1 VAGGRSERLD
11 LAAMVQDHQPGTV
24 CRRLDGGLLGDH
36 RAAQAGGERAGQPL
50 DGGHGLR
57 LEVGPT
63 AVADQDQRPPA
74 ARAVDERDPQLG
86 VEAVGSQHLPP
97 AQAALGLTVGGLAQQ
112 PDRVRAGGQV
122 GEPVDVLGQVLVG
135 GQQREPAG
143 QVQGQVAG
151 DQRRGRVVGLPAGA
165 VEANRPAQQ
174 GVGCIEPG
182 LGIQPV
188 LAEPHQLP
196 LGPASP
202 RPRGQTAS
210 VELAMS
216 DPTRN
221 KAVVAEFIDAV
232 FTNGDLDAVDRY
244 LSPGFVNHD
253 PFPGFAPDRE
263 GMRQTAQVF
272 RQAFPDWHAGQ
283 ETHIAEGDLVA
294 ERFTARGTHQ
304 GEIMGVPPTGTT
316 VTLAGI
322 NIFRVQDGQLVERWG
337 RTDDLGFLQQLGIVP
352 AMTS

>member
-1 VAGGRSERLD
+1 
-11 LAAMVQDHQPGTV
+11 
-24 CRRLDGGLLGDH
+24 
-36 RAAQAGGERAGQPL
+36 
-50 DGGHGLR
+50 
-57 LEVGPT
+57 
-63 AVADQDQRPPA
+63 
-74 ARAVDERDPQLG
+74 
-86 VEAVGSQHLPP
+86 
-97 AQAALGLTVGGLAQQ
+97 
-112 PDRVRAGGQV
+112 
-122 GEPVDVLGQVLVG
+122 
-135 GQQREPAG
+135 
-143 QVQGQVAG
+143 
-151 DQRRGRVVGLPAGA
+151 
-165 VEANRPAQQ
+165 
-174 GVGCIEPG
+174 
-182 LGIQPV
+182 
-188 LAEPHQLP
+188 
-196 LGPASP
+196 
-202 RPRGQTAS
+202 
-210 VELAMS
+210 MS
-216 DPTRN
+216 DPTSN
-221 KAVVAEFIDAV
+221 KALVVEFIDAV